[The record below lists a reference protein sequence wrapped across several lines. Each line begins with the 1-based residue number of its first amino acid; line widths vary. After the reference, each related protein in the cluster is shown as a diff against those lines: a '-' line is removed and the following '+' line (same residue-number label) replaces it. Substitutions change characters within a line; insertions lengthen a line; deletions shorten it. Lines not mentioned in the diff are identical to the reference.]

1 MRGVRNARPEILD
14 TPNGTS
20 GPRVSDAM
28 TMYAA
33 GCRQILKGRHGWL
46 ASLLR
51 SQGICHRTSC
61 DFHPNG
67 WVTMSS

>member
-33 GCRQILKGRHGWL
+33 GCRQILERQARLVGFPAEVARDMSPCRHSTS
-46 ASLLR
+46 AVSVLR
-51 SQGICHRTSC
+51 
-61 DFHPNG
+61 
-67 WVTMSS
+67 